1 MEVFNMNK
9 LSNTAKK
16 LDTFFKVLNVF
27 LMIGIVC
34 CLVGLGIIAVGFL
47 FDLDPYTIGTGY
59 TSISIGSL
67 ELELAQEYAPDKSL
81 VLILLAVELVIALI
95 CLLVLRP
102 CIICVRDILK
112 PMINGEPFHSTIS
125 ANLKKLAKHS
135 LILCV
140 LTNLV
145 QIVSNSMYVLNFGLE
160 ELLISEK
167 VTHITISTDIDL
179 TFLIVAA
186 VLYLLSYIF
195 HYGEELQQLSDE
207 TV

>member
-1 MEVFNMNK
+1 MNE
-9 LSNTAKK
+9 LTTTAKK

-27 LMIGIVC
+27 LKIGIVC
-34 CLVGLGIIAVGFL
+34 CLVGIGIIAAGFL

-59 TSISIGSL
+59 NSISIGNF
-67 ELELAQEYAPDKSL
+67 ELELAQEYAPDESL
-81 VLILLAVELVIALI
+81 VLILLAVELVIVLI

-102 CIICVRDILK
+102 SITCVRDILN
-112 PMINGEPFHSTIS
+112 PMINGEPFHSTVS
-125 ANLKKLAKHS
+125 ANLKKLAKHG

-145 QIVSNSMYVLNFGLE
+145 QIVTNSMYVLNFGLE

-179 TFLIVAA
+179 TFLIVSA

-195 HYGEELQQLSDE
+195 HYGEDLQQLSDE
-207 TV
+207 TL

>member
-1 MEVFNMNK
+1 MNK
-9 LSNTAKK
+9 LTNTAKK
-16 LDTFFKVLNVF
+16 LDTFFRVLNIF

-34 CLVGLGIIAVGFL
+34 CLVGIGIIAAGFL

-59 TSISIGSL
+59 NSISIGSL
-67 ELELAQEYAPDKSL
+67 KLELAQEYAPEESL
-81 VLILLAVELVIALI
+81 VLILLTVEMIIALI

-102 CIICVRDILK
+102 CVTCVRDILK

-125 ANLKKLAKHS
+125 ANLKKLAKRS

-145 QIVSNSMYVLNFGLE
+145 QIASNSMYVLNFGLE

-195 HYGEELQQLSDE
+195 RYGEELQRLSDE
-207 TV
+207 TL